1 MGKQRDEIVE
11 RARSLPRI
19 RELDEGLPLIHKAQG
34 ARLFDVDNVG
44 FIDYTGGDGSA
55 IVGHANQY
63 ISDAVKKALTNGIPV
78 GFHPPIE
85 VDLTES
91 LGQFIPWVRS
101 WFFYRDEDEAFRS
114 ALAWA
119 KRHTNRTKFLILGRG
134 RTFDEETCKEDCR
147 IIPGWQ
153 IEKVEAALTAGASKI
168 AALIVDGVISGW
180 GVVPAPEGL
189 LARIAEICKK
199 NGVLLIFD
207 DRTVGFRV
215 GRGGSA
221 EWAGVT
227 PDAAVFGGALGG
239 GFPIGALGL
248 GDSGRAS
255 GVFQGRI
262 EKLPHPVSLRAAE
275 AVLSILKND
284 AVFERIEERC
294 LQLTTGMLALA
305 ERFSRP
311 LQFNQAGSMF
321 GMYASRGEVQDE
333 SQAQGA
339 DSDTY
344 RRLTSALRNEG
355 VLFPPKPGTPA
366 FVSSAHGAKDIEETL
381 GAFERVL
388 LKLHQEDLP

>member
-1 MGKQRDEIVE
+1 MGKRRDEIVE
-11 RARSLPRI
+11 RARDLPRI
-19 RELDEGLPLIHKAQG
+19 RDLDESLPLIHKAQG

-44 FIDYTGGDGSA
+44 YIDYTGGDGSA

-63 ISDAVKKALTNGIPV
+63 ISDAVKKALTNGIPP
-78 GFHPPIE
+78 GFHPPTE

-91 LGQFIPWVRS
+91 LEHFIPWVRS
-101 WFFYRDEDEAFRS
+101 WFFYRDEDEALRT

-119 KRHTNRTKFLILGRG
+119 KRRTNRTQFLVLGRG
-134 RTFDEETCKEDCR
+134 RTFDEETYRKDCR
-147 IIPGWQ
+147 VVPGWQ
-153 IEKVEAALTAGASKI
+153 SEKVEAALTAGASKI
-168 AALIVDGVISGW
+168 AGLIVEGVISGW
-180 GVVPAPEGL
+180 GVVPAPVGL
-189 LARIAEICKK
+189 LARIAGICRQ
-199 NGVLLIFD
+199 NGVLLVFD

-215 GRGGSA
+215 GRGGLA

-248 GDSGRAS
+248 ADPDHAGEVVPGRT
-255 GVFQGRI
+255 
-262 EKLPHPVSLRAAE
+262 EKTPHPAALRAAE

-294 LQLTTGMLALA
+294 LQLTNGMAALA

-321 GMYASRGEVQDE
+321 GVYASRGEVQDE
-333 SQAQGA
+333 AQAEGS
-339 DSDTY
+339 DSDAY
-344 RRLTSALRNEG
+344 RRLTSALRDEG
-355 VLFPPKPGTPA
+355 VLFPPNPGTPA

-388 LKLHQEDLP
+388 LRLHQEDLP